1 MNDKFLHFLDQLHET
16 NPQLIDTIKSGFYLI
31 ESLSTDD
38 ANGKPNGQVVSHP
51 SVASTVRYQNPSTE
65 YFPQTLPDEL
75 NDVAIMSQTGARV
88 AQFPT
93 SGRTSLGK
101 ETLKSSETS
110 NYSANYGQSAEN

>member
-1 MNDKFLHFLDQLHET
+1 MNEKFLHFLDRLHVA
-16 NPQLIDTIKSGFYLI
+16 NPELIDTIKSGYSLI

-51 SVASTVRYQNPSTE
+51 SVASSVRYQNPSTE
-65 YFPQTLPDEL
+65 YFPQTLPDDL
-75 NDVAIMSQTGARV
+75 NNIAIMSQTGARV
-88 AQFPT
+88 AQLPP

-110 NYSANYGQSAEN
+110 NYSASYGQEAGN